1 MEIRY
6 YKESDESAL
15 LKLLS
20 KDEEWVCYSSPIY
33 WNDYKIAINQSSVLL
48 LFDGDEVAAFLRYKM
63 DGSFGVYIYDLLVDK
78 KKRGNNYGQC
88 LIDRVGKNHPHD
100 DIYVMSDNNGYYR
113 KLEYKP
119 IGTIFQI
126 QAKIK

>member
-20 KDEEWVCYSSPIY
+20 KDEEWVCYSSPID

-63 DGSFGVYIYDLLVDK
+63 DGSFGV
-78 KKRGNNYGQC
+78 
-88 LIDRVGKNHPHD
+88 
-100 DIYVMSDNNGYYR
+100 
-113 KLEYKP
+113 
-119 IGTIFQI
+119 
-126 QAKIK
+126 